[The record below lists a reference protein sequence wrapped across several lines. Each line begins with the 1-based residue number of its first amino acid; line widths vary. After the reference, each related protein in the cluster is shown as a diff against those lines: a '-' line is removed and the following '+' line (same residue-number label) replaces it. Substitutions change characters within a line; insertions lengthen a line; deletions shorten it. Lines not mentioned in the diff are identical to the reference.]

1 MMRTMSDFGRTTM
14 TGGTMA
20 VITGGTMAVISIIGI
35 TTITITM
42 PAGPGGRD

>member
-1 MMRTMSDFGRTTM
+1 MMRTMSNFGRTTM
-14 TGGTMA
+14 
-20 VITGGTMAVISIIGI
+20 TGGTMAVISIIGI